1 MANEVASGL
10 DALVERILS
19 DAKNDADNTMDAAA
33 KEAAAIAARAEQ
45 AAEGINLD
53 YKRRAHEAVDSII
66 ERSTT
71 NAQLE
76 GRKLTLTYKRGLL
89 DEAFSLAYERL
100 CKLTGDER
108 KKLLRSLAIREANG
122 GETVSPSKADKE
134 LIGALLPEINTELER
149 AGKAPLVL
157 SKETADID
165 GGILLIAKGYV
176 KSCSFEALLAE
187 TRSAEESN
195 VAARLFV

>member
-45 AAEGINLD
+45 AAEGIKLD

-108 KKLLRSLAIREANG
+108 KKFLRSLAIREANG
-122 GETVSPSKADKE
+122 QRAHWSASSRDQYRARACRQSAV
-134 LIGALLPEINTELER
+134 GAF
-149 AGKAPLVL
+149 
-157 SKETADID
+157 
-165 GGILLIAKGYV
+165 KGD
-176 KSCSFEALLAE
+176 
-187 TRSAEESN
+187 R
-195 VAARLFV
+195 RH